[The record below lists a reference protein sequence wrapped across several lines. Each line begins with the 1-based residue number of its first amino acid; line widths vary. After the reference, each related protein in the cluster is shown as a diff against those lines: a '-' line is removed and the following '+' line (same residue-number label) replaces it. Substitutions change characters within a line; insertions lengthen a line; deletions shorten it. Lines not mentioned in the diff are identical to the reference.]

1 MNIFILNTGRCGSTT
16 FIRACQHITNYS
28 AAHESRLKLIGE
40 QRLQYP
46 PRHIEAD
53 NRLSWYL
60 GRLDQCYG
68 DQAFYVHL
76 HRELQAT
83 AASYAKRR
91 DFGLMKAFRE
101 GILLGGEAGQS
112 DFDLALDCITTVDAN
127 IRHFLKNK
135 THSMAV
141 HLETVEQDFARFWQ
155 AIDAEGD
162 LQAALAEWRV
172 KYNASDQ

>member
-16 FIRACQHITNYS
+16 FIRACQHISNYS

-60 GRLDQCYG
+60 GRLDQRYG

-76 HRELQAT
+76 QRELQAT

-101 GILLGGEAGQS
+101 GIL
-112 DFDLALDCITTVDAN
+112 
-127 IRHFLKNK
+127 
-135 THSMAV
+135 
-141 HLETVEQDFARFWQ
+141 
-155 AIDAEGD
+155 AI
-162 LQAALAEWRV
+162 
-172 KYNASDQ
+172 S